1 MIRHQTY
8 KGPLSKTYNE
18 NLGKGDLLSPSA
30 AQLGLDPPKL
40 ECQVSLPPKAFTRA
54 NMPK

>member
-1 MIRHQTY
+1 MAFIKNILKTQA
-8 KGPLSKTYNE
+8 KSDLFSPL
-18 NLGKGDLLSPSA
+18 A

-40 ECQVSLPPKAFTRA
+40 ECQLPLSPKAFTRA